1 MKHPFNTRNTITEPA
16 RRIQRYALVL
26 PITRWTIRPTEPG
39 IPWLPESVSVPK
51 GRQRYPTS
59 DRHQ

>member
-26 PITRWTIRPTEPG
+26 PICRC
-39 IPWLPESVSVPK
+39 PK
-51 GRQRYPTS
+51 ADKDTQHLIVTNEVNVQRQY
-59 DRHQ
+59 H